1 MPTTHD
7 VYPALK
13 KLKSKHFNE
22 MQMKGKSGE
31 GGVDFFVGN
40 YSERDLGRMR
50 FELEYTNSNNCLVCT
65 SVIE

>member
-22 MQMKGKSGE
+22 MQMNGKGGE
-31 GGVDFFVGN
+31 GGGGFFFFLEN
-40 YSERDLGRMR
+40 YSERDLGRM
-50 FELEYTNSNNCLVCT
+50 
-65 SVIE
+65 